1 MSNMVSNI
9 LFNSAKSSTQITI
22 SNKNAK
28 SDVNMIGQI
37 AQIYTLEEILTY
49 PSFILKQL
57 NNSFVKS
64 VIFIN

>member
-9 LFNSAKSSTQITI
+9 LSNSGKSSTQIAI
-22 SNKNAK
+22 GNKNAK

-57 NNSFVKS
+57 R
-64 VIFIN
+64 